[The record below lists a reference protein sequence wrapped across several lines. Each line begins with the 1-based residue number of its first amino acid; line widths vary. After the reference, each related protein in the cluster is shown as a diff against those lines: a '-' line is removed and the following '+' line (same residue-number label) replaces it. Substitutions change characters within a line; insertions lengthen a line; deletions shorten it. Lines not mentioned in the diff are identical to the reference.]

1 MERFQDKVVI
11 ITGGGSGLG
20 RAAALQMAKEGANLV
35 LVDVDKEGLET
46 SKKKRF
52 SLLLL
57 MQQ

>member
-46 SKKKRF
+46 SKKRDSLCF
-52 SLLLL
+52 S
-57 MQQ
+57 